1 MDEMNLFS
9 GLEALG
15 FDSLDGI
22 QIFEE
27 KKPQEEDKEDKE
39 EEFHEEEMLFFKTY
53 QCPVC
58 DHENKVLAVRLGK
71 LRSSTVDTDLRPI
84 YEKMDPLKYDA
95 VVCEQCGYA
104 ALTKFFQGIML
115 RQQKLIKEKISS
127 SFKGINNDLQIYS
140 YDEAILRHKMAL
152 LCTVVKGGKD
162 SEKAYNCLKLAWML
176 RGKRE
181 NLSLEGSK
189 AKQIEKELLK
199 EEKNLLLK
207 AYAGFDAAFSNEPF
221 PMCGMNQYTVMCIM
235 ADLARRSGQYQ
246 VSKRWIS
253 LILVDKATPDRIKNK
268 MRDLKELVTREEKMA
283 KQE

>member
-1 MDEMNLFS
+1 
-9 GLEALG
+9 
-15 FDSLDGI
+15 
-22 QIFEE
+22 
-27 KKPQEEDKEDKE
+27 
-39 EEFHEEEMLFFKTY
+39 
-53 QCPVC
+53 
-58 DHENKVLAVRLGK
+58 
-71 LRSSTVDTDLRPI
+71 
-84 YEKMDPLKYDA
+84 MDPLKYDA

-127 SFKGINNDLQIYS
+127 SFKGINNDLQVYS